1 MLQHAVGIVD
11 NVDAGCFHKAQQS
24 HVCSTITGLYHLCYC
39 IIDGK
44 LNCPGQKLQWS
55 GISHSAVVVC
65 DFDLVVK
72 ETRMFIFEC
81 YQRMGEKEFAYT
93 RKREHHVFVNC
104 SATFNSAQ

>member
-1 MLQHAVGIVD
+1 MPQHAGGIVD

-24 HVCSTITGLYHLCYC
+24 HGCSTITGLSHQSYR
-39 IIDGK
+39 ITDGK
-44 LNCPGQKLQWS
+44 SHCPSQKPQWS
-55 GISHSAVVVC
+55 GDSHSAVVGC

-72 ETRMFIFEC
+72 ETGMFIFEC

-93 RKREHHVFVNC
+93 REREHHVFVDC